1 MWTVLSGFGALDGIA
16 EAAKETLPVVGG
28 AALSFG
34 VAEGLDYAL
43 KDNAKWAE
51 YAEYKYVIGAA
62 VAALA
67 GVAYWKFSKSRN
79 SMERGVAMAVGGAIP
94 AVAIWAKKK
103 VDDARI
109 VQLTPPSPSPT
120 TGDTKGLGR
129 YVTGKPESIYAG
141 LGRYQLNNGKP
152 LMAGLRGAV
161 PNEVVN
167 ASLMA

>member
-43 KDNAKWAE
+43 KDNATWNEK
-51 YAEYKYVIGAA
+51 YFEYKYLIGAA

-67 GVAYWKFSKSRN
+67 GVAYWKFSKSPN
-79 SMERGVAMAVGGAIP
+79 SMARGVAMAVGGAIP
-94 AVAIWAKKK
+94 AAAIYWAQK
-103 VDDARI
+103 RI
-109 VQLTPPSPSPT
+109 ILPLPEPVTPAPAAT
-120 TGDTKGLGR
+120 AGLGR
-129 YVTGKPESIYAG
+129 YVTGKPQSIYAG
-141 LGRYQLNNGKP
+141 LGRYQLKNSSP